1 MDHPS
6 PHVLLFPLPIQ
17 SPINSMLQLAELFCL
32 AGLQVTFLN
41 TNHNQKLLLRHTN
54 VESRFRQYPRFRFRT
69 ISDGLPEENPRSSV
83 QFGELISSLQAVAE
97 PFLREILLSSS
108 SNSNGVTEPPVT
120 CVIPDGL
127 FYYAVDIGNEIGV
140 PVIPFDTIS
149 PCCLWVY
156 LCIPKL
162 IQAGEIPF
170 KGNDLDVLFENIAGM
185 QGLLRRRDFPFY
197 GLNDYATDPYCQ
209 MVLKE
214 VESIP
219 RSNGLILNTFED
231 LDGPLLSL
239 IRSHCQQTY
248 AIGPLHLHLKTKLAE
263 KRMPI
268 SASSNSLWEED
279 HRSIQWLDA
288 QPIESVIY
296 VSFGSMA
303 TLSKEEILEFW
314 HELVNSGI
322 RFLWVMRSN
331 LLRGEES
338 NHQFVKELAE
348 GCIERAYIVSWA
360 PQEKVLAHS
369 AIGGFLTHSGWNST
383 MESIVQG
390 KPMICWAVYVDQR
403 VTSRFVGEVWK
414 IGVDMKD
421 ICDRYIIEKMVK
433 DLMVTNR
440 DEFKKSAEKL
450 SNLAK
455 ESVGDG
461 GSSYNA
467 LQCLVDDVK
476 KLGSKGK
483 DIKSNCIG

>member
-41 TNHNQKLLLRHTN
+41 TNHNQKLLLQHTN

-69 ISDGLPEENPRSSV
+69 ISDGLPVENPRSSV

-108 SNSNGVTEPPVT
+108 DGVTEPPVT

-127 FYYAVDIGNEIGV
+127 FYYAVDVGNEIGV

-162 IQAGEIPF
+162 IQAGEVPF
-170 KGNDLDVLFENIAGM
+170 KGNDLDVLFENVAGM

-197 GLNDYATDPYCQ
+197 RLIDYATDPYCQ
-209 MVLKE
+209 IALKE

-219 RSNGLILNTFED
+219 QSNGLILNTFED

-239 IRSHCQQTY
+239 IRSHCPQTY

-279 HRSIQWLDA
+279 HSSIQWLDA

-314 HELVNSGI
+314 HGLVNSGI
-322 RFLWVMRSN
+322 RFLWVIRSN
-331 LLRGEES
+331 LLRGEEW
-338 NHQFVKELAE
+338 NHQFAKELAE
-348 GCIERAYIVSWA
+348 GCKERAYIVSWA
-360 PQEKVLAHS
+360 PQEEVLAHS

-403 VTSRFVGEVWK
+403 VTSRFVSEVWK

-455 ESVGDG
+455 ESVGEG

-467 LQCLVDDVK
+467 LECLVDDIK
-476 KLGSKGK
+476 NLGRRGK